1 MTTEEAMLQNGI
13 PSNVVKRILAYW
25 DSDKNNKAVW
35 ELNDGAT
42 RVKLATKFWNLGIPL
57 DGLNAAIT
65 GKNKVYIT
73 WVGYKNKVLSLY
85 PEAQFDVSLV
95 KEGDEYSFSKE
106 SGEVIYS
113 HKMADPFASPKIKG
127 AYAVLK
133 YDRGE
138 VLETL
143 DVETFNKMKASSQLK
158 SSWQNWESEFWLKSV
173 IKRVCKRAFHDEFEE
188 IEKIDNE
195 NYDME
200 QVSNSGKVK
209 VTRKAAEK
217 NTIKEAIE
225 FLETSET
232 LEQLQSNWGK
242 ISREAQMN
250 PDVVKVKNDLKVAMM
265 EEPEA

>member
-1 MTTEEAMLQNGI
+1 MTTEEAMLENGI
-13 PSNVVKRILAYW
+13 PANIVKKILAYW

-35 ELNDGAT
+35 QLNDGAA

-65 GKNKVYIT
+65 GKNKVFIT

-85 PEAQFDVSLV
+85 PEAQFDVQLIRD
-95 KEGDEYSFSKE
+95 GDKYEFSKD
-106 SGEVIYS
+106 SGKVIYT
-113 HKMADPFASPKIKG
+113 HQLADPFAENASPAIKG

-133 YDRGE
+133 YSRGE

-143 DVETFNKMKASSQLK
+143 DVKTYNQMKSSSMLK
-158 SSWQNWESEFWLKSV
+158 SSWEAWESEFWLKSV

-188 IEKIDNE
+188 IEKVDNE
-195 NYDME
+195 DYDMN
-200 QVSNSGKVK
+200 QTGKVK

-217 NTIKEAIE
+217 NAIKEAMS
-225 FLETSET
+225 FLQEAES
-232 LEQLQSNWGK
+232 LDQLQLNWSK

-250 PDVVKVKNDLKVAMM
+250 PEVVKLKNDLKVAMM

>member
-1 MTTEEAMLQNGI
+1 MTTEEAMLENGI
-13 PSNVVKRILAYW
+13 PANIVKKILAYW

-35 ELNDGAT
+35 QLNDGAA

-65 GKNKVYIT
+65 GKNKVFIT

-85 PEAQFDVSLV
+85 PEAQFDVQLV
-95 KEGDEYSFSKE
+95 REGDEYEFNKD
-106 SGEVIYS
+106 SGKVNYT
-113 HKMADPFASPKIKG
+113 HKMADPFSENSSPAIKG

-133 YDRGE
+133 YSRGD

-143 DVETFNKMKASSQLK
+143 DRKTFEQMKK
-158 SSWQNWESEFWLKSV
+158 SSMLKNSWTEWESEFWLKSV

-188 IEKIDNE
+188 IEKVDNE
-195 NYDME
+195 DYDMN
-200 QVSNSGKVK
+200 QTGKVK

-217 NTIKEAIE
+217 NTIKEAMK
-225 FLETSET
+225 FLEEAEDLET
-232 LEQLQSNWGK
+232 LQSNWGK

-250 PDVVKVKNDLKVAMM
+250 PEVAKLKNDLKVAMM